1 MRSPY
6 SVSWQLISDFHVVV
20 VLLGFSVLG
29 FVIKARLISA
39 GENNLV
45 GIAGN
50 GVPANYYITMCI
62 YLSAIDLHVVVV
74 FGFVFVAIEVS
85 LEHEKRNLVNSI
97 SRNSLQ
103 IAPATHCL
111 SGKKK

>member
-45 GIAGN
+45 GIPGDGA
-50 GVPANYYITMCI
+50 PAHDYVTVCI
-62 YLSAIDLHVVVV
+62 DLSAVDFHVDLV
-74 FGFVFVAIEVS
+74 FELMRLKFS
-85 LEHEKRNLVNSI
+85 LNMKRG
-97 SRNSLQ
+97 
-103 IAPATHCL
+103 TL
-111 SGKKK
+111 STR